1 MEYYKKY
8 RIIENISHA
17 ESINRIIH
25 FFHRLP
31 IIGKHTGDK
40 YRLFGLKKFVYTLGP
55 IFSLLGQIIKCLLSF
70 VISIVI
76 SGSIIW
82 ALHKLNLYKVQEYED
97 LMDYGAINMAFLSF
111 YLTPAL
117 VSDNIEGRKLKIHQL
132 NKQYRMEAKESGL
145 ILGVFDPLRI
155 SLGRTIIFW
164 ILLDFKKA
172 FLISLSLAFIRISS
186 NTYSVYK
193 FSKKEKRL
201 SERFAFIII
210 LEVILFALLMQVEG
224 LPLIILVAIFAIS
237 LIAFILSCKYLF
249 SFDGYD
255 RLLEVA
261 KKDSA
266 NIDLDYD
273 KIANDSLALKDSD
286 LDKDEN
292 VSGRGYDLLNELF
305 FQRHKRLLLEP
316 VIKKATI
323 IFAVVSLGLIAIK
336 FVFTRYLDTIDGLFI
351 TSLPILTML
360 IFNDTESARAFFLN
374 CDRSLMQYGFYRDEK
389 AIFDM
394 YKNRYKSLLKIN
406 FLGFIGGIL
415 SLLLYYF
422 LYQSV
427 GIKLGV
433 LAAIFILVTYLF
445 FPAFNLFNYYIFQ
458 PFNHDA
464 SAKGGMY
471 KFMTS
476 LIGYINILII
486 PVITSKLSGSMD
498 IGFIVLIAVMLVMI
512 LTFPLIVRKYGQ
524 ETFKIR
530 K

>member
-17 ESINRIIH
+17 ESINRLIH

-40 YRLFGLKKFVYTLGP
+40 YRLFGLKKLVYTLGP

-82 ALHKLNLYKVQEYED
+82 ALHKLNLYKVQEFED
-97 LMDYGAINMAFLSF
+97 LMDYGAVNLAFLSF

-117 VSDNIEGRKLKIHQL
+117 VSNNIEGRKLQIHQL

-224 LPLIILVAIFAIS
+224 ISLIIFVAIFVIS
-237 LIAFILSCKYLF
+237 LIAFILSSKYLF

-261 KKDSA
+261 KRDSA

-286 LDKDEN
+286 IEKDQKAK
-292 VSGRGYDLLNELF
+292 GRGYELLNNLF
-305 FQRHKRLLLEP
+305 FQRHSRLLVKP
-316 VIKKATI
+316 VFKKALI
-323 IFAVVSLGLIAIK
+323 IFAIIVALLISAK
-336 FVFTRYLDTIDGLFI
+336 FIFTRFANLIEGIFI
-351 TSLPILTML
+351 LSLPIIAMI

-389 AIFDM
+389 ALFDM
-394 YKNRYKSLLKIN
+394 YKLRYKSLLKIHLIG
-406 FLGFIGGIL
+406 LGSALL
-415 SLLLYYF
+415 SLIIYYF
-422 LYQSV
+422 LYKNMD
-427 GIKLGV
+427 IKTLV
-433 LAAIFILVTYLF
+433 LAGCFIIVAYLF
-445 FPAFNLFNYYIFQ
+445 FPAFNLFNYYVFQ

-464 SAKGGMY
+464 SAKGGVY
-471 KFMTS
+471 KFVNS
-476 LIGYINILII
+476 LIGYVNVLII
-486 PVITSKLSGSMD
+486 PAIMGRLDGDMS
-498 IGFIVLIAVMLVMI
+498 IAFIILIVTMLIMI
-512 LTFPLIVRKYGQ
+512 VAFPLIVRKFGKN
-524 ETFKIR
+524 TFKIR

>member
-8 RIIENISHA
+8 RIIQNISHA
-17 ESINRIIH
+17 ESINRLIH

-40 YRLFGLKKFVYTLGP
+40 YRLFGFKKFVYTLGP

-76 SGSIIW
+76 SGSIIC
-82 ALHKLNLYKVQEYED
+82 ALHKLGIYKVQEFED
-97 LMDYGAINMAFLSF
+97 MMDYGAVNLAFLSF

-117 VSDNIEGRKLKIHQL
+117 VSNFIEGGKFKIHQL

-210 LEVILFALLMQVEG
+210 LEVILFALLMQVEDISI
-224 LPLIILVAIFAIS
+224 IILVAIFAIS
-237 LIAFILSCKYLF
+237 FIAFILSSRYLF

-261 KKDSA
+261 KRDSA

-286 LDKDEN
+286 IEKDQ
-292 VSGRGYDLLNELF
+292 VAKGRGYELLNNLF
-305 FQRHKRLLLEP
+305 FQRHSRLLVKP
-316 VIKKATI
+316 VFKKALI
-323 IFAVVSLGLIAIK
+323 IFAIIIALLVGVK
-336 FVFTRYLDTIDGLFI
+336 FIFTRFANLIEGIFI
-351 TSLPILTML
+351 LSLPIIAMI

-374 CDRSLMQYGFYRDEK
+374 CDRSLIQYGFYRDSK
-389 AIFDM
+389 AIFEM
-394 YKNRYKSLLKIN
+394 YKLRYKTLLKIHLAGL
-406 FLGFIGGIL
+406 FSGLV
-415 SLLLYYF
+415 SLITYYF
-422 LYQSV
+422 LYQNIDV
-427 GIKLGV
+427 KTGL
-433 LAAIFILVTYLF
+433 LAGSYVVFAYLF
-445 FPAFNLFNYYIFQ
+445 FPAFNLFNYYVFQ

-464 SAKGGMY
+464 SAKGGLY
-471 KFMTS
+471 KFVNS
-476 LIGYINILII
+476 LIGYVNILII
-486 PVITSKLSGSMD
+486 PSIIGKFDGDMNVAFIGLIVIMGILTVTFP
-498 IGFIVLIAVMLVMI
+498 FIVK
-512 LTFPLIVRKYGQ
+512 KYGQ